1 MINFKKYD
9 VENPQ
14 VWAQFKRFAFEA
26 KEKGFK
32 NYSAKGIFELI
43 RWHTAVHGT
52 GNYKISNN
60 FTPDYARKMMA
71 NYPEFEGFFRV
82 KQLKAKRS

>member
-14 VWAQFKRFAFEA
+14 VWSQFKRFAFEA
-26 KEKGFK
+26 KEKGFN

-43 RWHTAVHGT
+43 RWYTGVKGT
-52 GNYKISNN
+52 GNYKLCNN
-60 FTPDYARKMMA
+60 YTPDYARKMMREH
-71 NYPEFEGFFRV
+71 PEFEGFFRV